1 MARRAVFLVMT
12 AVATLRI
19 VQSLDGVDIDKI
31 CPVAFRNVVPAKGS
45 GGKIRIYSATLM
57 TIETVRLIVAL
68 GAVVARL
75 ARKGAVAARPVAIV
89 VGRNPFTLVAVIA
102 FGQLHFGVFF
112 V

>member
-1 MARRAVFLVMT
+1 MARRTVFLVMT

-19 VQSLDGVDIDKI
+19 VQSLNGVDIDKI
-31 CPVAFRNVVPAKGS
+31 SPVAFRNEIPTKVC

-57 TIETVRLIVAL
+57 TVKTERLIVAL

-89 VGRNPFTLVAVIA
+89 VGCNPFTLVAVIA
-102 FGQLHFGVFF
+102 FGELHFGVFF